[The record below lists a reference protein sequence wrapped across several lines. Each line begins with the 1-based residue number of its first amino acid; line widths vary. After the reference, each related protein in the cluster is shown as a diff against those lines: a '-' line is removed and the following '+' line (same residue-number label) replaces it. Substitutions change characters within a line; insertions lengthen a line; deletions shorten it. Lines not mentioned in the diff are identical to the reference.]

1 VAALK
6 LCVTLYLNYYWMSFK
21 IYTKTGDKGL
31 TSLIGG
37 TRLPKQHLRIE
48 AYGTID
54 ELNSHIGLLR
64 DVIEDERT
72 KELLV
77 SIQDRLFTIGS
88 HLAADSSHSKMK
100 LPELYEADILALE
113 QAIDLINETVPEM
126 RSFIL
131 PGGHVFVSYCH
142 IARCVCRRAERSV
155 LRLSEQD
162 PVEEIYPK
170 YLNRLSDYLFML
182 SRWLTQD
189 LNAKEIPWRAKM

>member
-1 VAALK
+1 
-6 LCVTLYLNYYWMSFK
+6 MSFK

-72 KELLV
+72 NELLV

-155 LRLSEQD
+155 LRLSEHD

-182 SRWLTQD
+182 SRWLTQQ
-189 LNAKEIPWRAKM
+189 LKAKEIPWKAKM

>member
-1 VAALK
+1 
-6 LCVTLYLNYYWMSFK
+6 
-21 IYTKTGDKGL
+21 
-31 TSLIGG
+31 
-37 TRLPKQHLRIE
+37 
-48 AYGTID
+48 
-54 ELNSHIGLLR
+54 
-64 DVIEDERT
+64 
-72 KELLV
+72 
-77 SIQDRLFTIGS
+77 
-88 HLAADSSHSKMK
+88 MK

-155 LRLSEQD
+155 LRLSEHD

-182 SRWLTQD
+182 SRWLTQQ
-189 LNAKEIPWRAKM
+189 LKAKEIPWKAKI